1 MKRITT
7 ILILAFLVS
16 CQKPESIIELTNP
29 ITYNLVQNL
38 VKNNKPTGKM
48 TIEVSWF
55 GLHPLKDGY
64 YGTVFYDIRTPEYAD
79 KFARIEYKLFLK
91 PNKSHQFAS
100 IGVLTP
106 GDESMTIYNVNLTTG
121 EFLPKDSAK

>member
-16 CQKPESIIELTNP
+16 CQKPENILELTNP
-29 ITYNLVQNL
+29 ITFNLVQNL

-48 TIEVSWF
+48 MIEVNWV

-64 YGTVFYDIRTPEYAD
+64 YGTVFYDIRTPEYTD
-79 KFARIEYKLFLK
+79 KFIKIDYNLFLK
-91 PNKSHQFAS
+91 PNKADQFAS
-100 IGVLTP
+100 IGVLMP
-106 GDESMTIYNVNLTTG
+106 GDESKTIYNVNLTTG
-121 EFLPKDSAK
+121 EFLLNNSLE